1 LLMEPSALAYA
12 ERHDN
17 IEAIYKKLQDRRDTA
32 DVTEVLKELHRIVNE
47 AIRAAAPGG
56 DNAEGLKVDLSQIDF
71 EKLKTEF
78 ASKVR
83 RKHAALQDIRDVVER
98 KLAQMLA
105 RNPMRMDYYKKY
117 QEIIADYNR
126 EKDRATV
133 EATFAQ
139 LVALAASLDVEQK
152 RAAEEGLTDDE
163 LALFDLLFK
172 DSISKKDRER
182 LKQAS
187 QGLLSSSRGLL
198 APMPGWLQN
207 ATTQAEVKVFI
218 LDRLYESL
226 PRPPFTE
233 AETEDIASRVY
244 DYVWQRSASGQDLA
258 AA

>member
-1 LLMEPSALAYA
+1 MT
-12 ERHDN
+12 
-17 IEAIYKKLQDRRDTA
+17 DREDLDDQIWRTFIGCG
-32 DVTEVLKELHRIVNE
+32 VTDEKTPRAGSGKEL
-47 AIRAAAPGG
+47 
-56 DNAEGLKVDLSQIDF
+56 
-71 EKLKTEF
+71 
-78 ASKVR
+78 
-83 RKHAALQDIRDVVER
+83 
-98 KLAQMLA
+98 
-105 RNPMRMDYYKKY
+105 

-139 LVALAASLDVEQK
+139 LVALAASLDAEQQ
-152 RAAEEGLTDDE
+152 RAAEEGLSEDE

-172 DSISKKDRER
+172 DSIGKKDRER

-187 QGLLSSSRGLL
+187 QGLLSSLRDLL
-198 APMPGWLQN
+198 ALMPGWRQN
-207 ATTQAEVKVFI
+207 ATTQAEVRVFT

-226 PRPPFTE
+226 PRPPFTD